1 MLCLF
6 ERYDF
11 ITDIKRAT
19 NSIKNILYNDN
30 YNYYRCT
37 ITAPKEQRNRTR
49 TEQCHRSEKKEK
61 KKKLDAQLLLFD
73 FFENVPSAV
82 QHETISL

>member
-19 NSIKNILYNDN
+19 NSIKIYSI
-30 YNYYRCT
+30 T
-37 ITAPKEQRNRTR
+37 IITTIIDAQLPHQRSNRTR
-49 TEQCHRSEKKEK
+49 TEQCRRSEKKREK
-61 KKKLDAQLLLFD
+61 KKARC
-73 FFENVPSAV
+73 
-82 QHETISL
+82 TITSF

>member
-11 ITDIKRAT
+11 ITDIKRVT

-49 TEQCHRSEKKEK
+49 TEQCRRSEKKKEK
-61 KKKLDAQLLLFD
+61 K
-73 FFENVPSAV
+73 S
-82 QHETISL
+82 